1 MTGQARVEA
10 RNLAEPYKALG
21 HAKDFGN
28 FYSGGKRKLL
38 KYFKQ
43 EGDIIYAL
51 ESSFWCSKVYRLEGP
66 CVDAQR
72 LILVKLLQVFI
83 RGSRW

>member
-43 EGDIIYAL
+43 EEDIIYAL
-51 ESSFWCSKVYRLEGP
+51 ESSFW
-66 CVDAQR
+66 
-72 LILVKLLQVFI
+72 LQQGVQI
-83 RGSRW
+83 GGALC